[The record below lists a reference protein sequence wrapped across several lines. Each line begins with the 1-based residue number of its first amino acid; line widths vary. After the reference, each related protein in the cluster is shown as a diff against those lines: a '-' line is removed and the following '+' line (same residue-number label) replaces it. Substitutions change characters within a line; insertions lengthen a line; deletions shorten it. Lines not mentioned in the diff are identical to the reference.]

1 MSLVGVRDIIG
12 TTRENSSIYEE
23 YITLNN
29 PVLHCTELEKV
40 FVKRNSDDITGIR
53 PEYQELK
60 KRKSEDIEKIYTRVY
75 GKISQALRKSGA
87 TVFSCIIKIQQL
99 RALFFLDENHNGI
112 QK

>member
-1 MSLVGVRDIIG
+1 M
-12 TTRENSSIYEE
+12 
-23 YITLNN
+23 NN

-99 RALFFLDENHNGI
+99 LNICIRETPPAWTIPKATFYHHWEIPCKKSG
-112 QK
+112 